1 MSNKPSVA
9 TIVGARPQF
18 IKAATVSRALIGA
31 GLREILV
38 HTGQHSDANMSEV
51 FFKEMEIRPPDYFL
65 GIAGLSHGAMTGEM
79 LKQIEGV
86 LLKEKPDVVLVYG
99 DTNSTLA
106 GALAAAKLHIPVAHV
121 EAGLRS
127 FNMKM
132 PEEINRALTDRVS
145 KWLFCP
151 TETAVQNLKDEGYQA
166 PNYIIENV
174 GDVML
179 DASILF
185 SDRSRWPVEV
195 PQRLKDNSFV
205 LCTLHRQESTDSPEV
220 FKSLIGAL
228 KSMATTMP
236 VVWPVHPR
244 AKKKIAE
251 LGISTDGI
259 LTTSPLGYLEMLALL
274 KACKLVA
281 TDSGGLQKE
290 AYFFN
295 KPCLTLRAETEWVE
309 LVQIGAN
316 VVCGTDGVKVLSAFR
331 QVLESSMPDLKSA
344 LYGNGNSAKQVAQS
358 ILRSFA

>member
-1 MSNKPSVA
+1 MPKSLSVA
-9 TIVGARPQF
+9 TVVGARPQF
-18 IKAATVSRALIGA
+18 IKASPVSRALEEA
-31 GLREILV
+31 SLREILI

-65 GIAGLSHGAMTGEM
+65 GISGLSHGAMTGEM

-151 TETAVQNLKDEGYQA
+151 TETAVINLKAEGYKA
-166 PNYIIENV
+166 PDYIIENV

-179 DASILF
+179 DASLMF
-185 SDRSRWPVEV
+185 AERARWPGEV
-195 PQRLKDNSFV
+195 PETLQGKPFV

-228 KSMATTMP
+228 KKMAETMP

-251 LGISTDGI
+251 LGISTDGLI
-259 LTTSPLGYLEMLALL
+259 TTSPLGYLEMLALL

-290 AYFFN
+290 AYFFQ
-295 KPCLTLRAETEWVE
+295 KPCLTLRSETEWVE
-309 LVQIGAN
+309 LVEIGAN
-316 VVCGTDGVKVLSAFR
+316 VVCGTDGSTAEKEFVRTLG
-331 QVLESSMPDLKSA
+331 SSKQPIKTG
-344 LYGNGNSAKQVAQS
+344 LYGNGDSAKRVTTA
-358 ILRSFA
+358 LLA

>member
-1 MSNKPSVA
+1 MSKSLSVA
-9 TIVGARPQF
+9 TVVGARPQF
-18 IKAATVSRALIGA
+18 IKASPVSRALEEA
-31 GLREILV
+31 GLREILI

-65 GIAGLSHGAMTGEM
+65 GISGLSHGAMTGEM

-151 TETAVQNLKDEGYQA
+151 TDTAVKNLKAEGYKA
-166 PNYIIENV
+166 PDYIIENV

-179 DASILF
+179 DASLMF
-185 SDRSRWPVEV
+185 AERARWPGEV
-195 PQRLKDNSFV
+195 PETLQGKPFV

-228 KSMATTMP
+228 KKMAETMP

-244 AKKKIAE
+244 AKKKMAE
-251 LGISTDGI
+251 LGISTDGLI
-259 LTTSPLGYLEMLALL
+259 TTSPLGYLEMLALL
-274 KACKLVA
+274 KSCKLVA

-290 AYFFN
+290 AYFFQ
-295 KPCLTLRAETEWVE
+295 KPCLTLRSETEWVE
-309 LVQIGAN
+309 LVEIGAN
-316 VVCGTDGVKVLSAFR
+316 VVCGTNYETV
-331 QVLESSMPDLKSA
+331 VLEFLQSLSSSPPSFVTG
-344 LYGNGNSAKQVAQS
+344 LYGSGDSSRIVARELS
-358 ILRSFA
+358 R

>member
-1 MSNKPSVA
+1 MSKSLSVA
-9 TIVGARPQF
+9 TVVGARPQF
-18 IKAATVSRALIGA
+18 IKASPVSRALEEA
-31 GLREILV
+31 SLREILI

-65 GIAGLSHGAMTGEM
+65 GISGLSHGAMTGEM

-145 KWLFCP
+145 RWLFCP
-151 TETAVQNLKDEGYQA
+151 TETAVKNLQAEGYKA
-166 PNYIIENV
+166 PDYIIENV

-179 DASILF
+179 DASLMF
-185 SDRSRWPVEV
+185 AERAKWPSEV
-195 PQRLKDNSFV
+195 PETLQGKPFV

-220 FKSLIGAL
+220 FKSLIDAL
-228 KSMATTMP
+228 KKMAETMP

-244 AKKKIAE
+244 AKKKMAE
-251 LGISTDGI
+251 LGISTDGLI
-259 LTTSPLGYLEMLALL
+259 TTSPLGYLEMLALL

-290 AYFFN
+290 AYFFQ
-295 KPCLTLRAETEWVE
+295 KPCLTLRSETEWVE
-309 LVQIGAN
+309 LVEIGAN
-316 VVCGTDGVKVLSAFR
+316 VVCGNDPNQINLEFMNHIDRRPNFSRIDIYGDGRGRNKVVEL
-331 QVLESSMPDLKSA
+331 
-344 LYGNGNSAKQVAQS
+344 
-358 ILRSFA
+358 ILRQT

>member
-1 MSNKPSVA
+1 MSKTLSVS
-9 TIVGARPQF
+9 TVVGARPQF
-18 IKAATVSRALIGA
+18 IKASPVSRALEEA
-31 GLREILV
+31 GIREILI

-65 GIAGLSHGAMTGEM
+65 GISGLSHGAMTGEM

-132 PEEINRALTDRVS
+132 PEEINRTLTDRVS

-151 TETAVQNLKDEGYQA
+151 TETAVKNLKAEGYKA
-166 PNYIIENV
+166 PEYLIENV

-179 DASILF
+179 DASLMF
-185 SDRSRWPVEV
+185 AERARWPSEV
-195 PQRLKDNSFV
+195 PESLRGKPFV

-228 KSMATTMP
+228 KKMSETMP

-244 AKKKIAE
+244 AKKKMAE
-251 LGISTDGI
+251 LGIATDGLI
-259 LTTSPLGYLEMLALL
+259 TTSPLGYLEMLALL
-274 KACKLVA
+274 KSCKLVA

-290 AYFFN
+290 AYFFQ
-295 KPCLTLRAETEWVE
+295 KPCLTLRSETEWVE
-309 LVQIGAN
+309 LVEIGAN
-316 VVCGTDGVKVLSAFR
+316 VICGTSASTILSSFKSVDVFPKMRPDLYGKGLGAQGIAQRLSA
-331 QVLESSMPDLKSA
+331 
-344 LYGNGNSAKQVAQS
+344 
-358 ILRSFA
+358 SF

>member
-1 MSNKPSVA
+1 MSRTLSVA
-9 TIVGARPQF
+9 TVVGARPQF
-18 IKAATVSRALIGA
+18 IKASPVSRALEEA
-31 GLREILV
+31 GLREILI

-65 GIAGLSHGAMTGEM
+65 GISGLSHGAMTGEM

-86 LLKEKPDVVLVYG
+86 LIKEKPDVVLVYG

-127 FNMKM
+127 FNMQM

-151 TETAVQNLKDEGYQA
+151 TEAAIKNLTSEGYKS

-179 DASILF
+179 DASLMF
-185 SDRSRWPVEV
+185 AERARWPVEV
-195 PQRLKDNSFV
+195 PKELQEKPFV

-220 FKSLIGAL
+220 FKSLISAL
-228 KSMATTMP
+228 KKMSETMP

-244 AKKKIAE
+244 AKKKMAE
-251 LGISTDGI
+251 FGISTDKLI
-259 LTTSPLGYLEMLALL
+259 TTSPLGYLEMLALL
-274 KACKLVA
+274 KSCKLVA

-290 AYFFN
+290 AYFFQ
-295 KPCLTLRAETEWVE
+295 KPCLTLRSETEWVE
-309 LVQIGAN
+309 LVEIGAN
-316 VVCGTDGVKVLSAFR
+316 TICGIDGATAVNEFSRTLGKPLTAPKFG
-331 QVLESSMPDLKSA
+331 
-344 LYGNGNSAKQVAQS
+344 LYGEGNGARRIASAIRES
-358 ILRSFA
+358 L

>member
-1 MSNKPSVA
+1 MSKTLSVA
-9 TIVGARPQF
+9 TVVGARPQF
-18 IKAATVSRALIGA
+18 IKASPVSRALEEA
-31 GLREILV
+31 GLREILI

-51 FFKEMEIRPPDYFL
+51 FFREMEIRPPDYFL
-65 GIAGLSHGAMTGEM
+65 GISGLSHGAMTGEM

-86 LLKEKPDVVLVYG
+86 LLKERPDVVLVYG

-127 FNMKM
+127 FNLQM

-151 TETAVQNLKDEGYQA
+151 TETAVKNLKAEGYKS
-166 PNYIIENV
+166 PEYIIENV

-179 DASILF
+179 DASLMF
-185 SDRSRWPVEV
+185 ADRARWPDEV
-195 PQRLKDNSFV
+195 PKSLQSEPFV

-228 KSMATTMP
+228 KKMSETMP

-244 AKKKIAE
+244 AKKKMAE
-251 LGISTDGI
+251 LGIATDGLI
-259 LTTSPLGYLEMLALL
+259 TTSPLGYLEMLALL
-274 KACKLVA
+274 KTCKLVA

-290 AYFFN
+290 AYFFQ
-295 KPCLTLRAETEWVE
+295 KPCLTLRSETEWVE
-309 LVQIGAN
+309 LVEIGAN
-316 VVCGTDGVKVLSAFR
+316 VVCGTDDKTAIAEFER
-331 QVLESSMPDLKSA
+331 TANAAIQHLKTG
-344 LYGNGNSAKQVAQS
+344 LYGNGDSAKKIALAIRNS
-358 ILRSFA
+358 P

>member
-1 MSNKPSVA
+1 MSKTLTVA
-9 TIVGARPQF
+9 TVVGARPQF
-18 IKAATVSRALIGA
+18 IKASPVSRALEEA
-31 GLREILV
+31 GLREILI

-51 FFKEMEIRPPDYFL
+51 FFKEMEIRPPNYFL
-65 GIAGLSHGAMTGEM
+65 GISGLSHGAMTGEM

-127 FNMKM
+127 FNMEM

-151 TETAVQNLKDEGYQA
+151 TATAVQNLSAEGYKS
-166 PNYIIENV
+166 PNYLIENV

-179 DASILF
+179 DASLMF
-185 SDRSRWPVEV
+185 AERAHWPSEV
-195 PQRLKDNSFV
+195 PESLQGKPFV

-220 FKSLIGAL
+220 FRSLINAL
-228 KSMATTMP
+228 KNMSETMP

-244 AKKKIAE
+244 AKKKMVE
-251 LGISTDGI
+251 FGISTDKLI
-259 LTTSPLGYLEMLALL
+259 TTSPLGYLEMLALL
-274 KACKLVA
+274 KSCKLVA

-290 AYFFN
+290 AYFFQ
-295 KPCLTLRAETEWVE
+295 KPCLTLRSETEWVE
-309 LVQIGAN
+309 LVEIGAN
-316 VVCGTDGVKVLSAFR
+316 TICGTDGATAAVEFRRILDSAK
-331 QVLESSMPDLKSA
+331 LNLKSD
-344 LYGNGNSAKQVAQS
+344 LYGDGKSAKRIVDV
-358 ILRSFA
+358 IRDTV

>member
-1 MSNKPSVA
+1 MSKTLTVA
-9 TIVGARPQF
+9 TVVGARPQF
-18 IKAATVSRALIGA
+18 IKASPVSRALEEA
-31 GLREILV
+31 GIREILI

-65 GIAGLSHGAMTGEM
+65 GISGLSHGAMTGEM

-151 TETAVQNLKDEGYQA
+151 TDTAVKNLIAEGYKA
-166 PNYIIENV
+166 PDYIIENV

-179 DASILF
+179 DASLMF
-185 SDRSRWPVEV
+185 AERARWPGEV
-195 PQRLKDNSFV
+195 PETLQGKPFV

-228 KSMATTMP
+228 KKMAETMP

-244 AKKKIAE
+244 AKKKMAE
-251 LGISTDGI
+251 LGISTDGLI
-259 LTTSPLGYLEMLALL
+259 TTSPLGYLEMLALL
-274 KACKLVA
+274 KSCKLVA

-290 AYFFN
+290 AYFFQ
-295 KPCLTLRAETEWVE
+295 KPCLTLRSETEWVE
-309 LVQIGAN
+309 LVEIGAN
-316 VVCGTDGVKVLSAFR
+316 VVCGTNYETV
-331 QVLESSMPDLKSA
+331 VLEFLQSLSSSPPSFVTG
-344 LYGNGNSAKQVAQS
+344 LYGSGDSSRIVARELS
-358 ILRSFA
+358 R